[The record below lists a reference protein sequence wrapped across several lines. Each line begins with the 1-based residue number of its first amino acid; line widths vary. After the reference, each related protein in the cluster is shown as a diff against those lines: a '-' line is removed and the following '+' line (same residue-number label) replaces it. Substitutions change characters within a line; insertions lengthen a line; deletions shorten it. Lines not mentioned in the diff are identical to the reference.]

1 MTQLNPPDKESFQVL
16 NNLGYSV
23 EIKIYFNF
31 AFSPQPFRTPLIK
44 VPSKYYTSTVPVSR
58 FEEDFTIQISNWP
71 APKFDNHQIDG
82 ENYAFE
88 PLNHTSLTRSK
99 RLHEA
104 EDSGEV
110 LQEAKNYIPKI
121 SDDDQFFLEQNE
133 STDNPD
139 FEPTTTIL
147 DEDFDTTT
155 IIVHEDYDY
164 VTENDAKINKNVDL
178 ASNDPI
184 QPRKA
189 EDQVEVPIKSKLQ
202 NEILSKG

>member
-1 MTQLNPPDKESFQVL
+1 M
-16 NNLGYSV
+16 
-23 EIKIYFNF
+23 
-31 AFSPQPFRTPLIK
+31 
-44 VPSKYYTSTVPVSR
+44 PVSR

-88 PLNHTSLTRSK
+88 PLNQTSLTRSK

-110 LQEAKNYIPKI
+110 LQEAKNHVPKI

-139 FEPTTTIL
+139 FEPNTTIM

-155 IIVHEDYDY
+155 MIVQEDNDY
-164 VTENDAKINKNVDL
+164 VTENAAKTDEIFDKVVNL

-184 QPRKA
+184 QPRKT
-189 EDQVEVPIKSKLQ
+189 EDQVELPIKSKIQ